1 VTATGGVKQDA
12 PPPPVGMVRRAA
24 ADLLAWV
31 ALPGRPPRRPA
42 ASGPVLPASR
52 VAAALALA
60 AAATGGA
67 MFVLDAWAF
76 GAQKRL
82 PIAVIDVF
90 NEITDF
96 GRSGWFLWPIG
107 VLLVALA
114 FAAAATPGRMVHL
127 TITSLVVRLEF
138 VFAAIAIPGLAVT
151 IVKRLIGRVRPS
163 ALGPFAYVPFSW
175 RPDYAGMPS
184 GHATTAFAAAVAI
197 GAVWPRARPLLW
209 LYAVVIALSRVIIAA
224 HYPSDVIAGAF
235 VGGFAA
241 LIIRNHFAAR
251 RLGFAVARDG
261 AVHRLP
267 GPSWRRIASV
277 AARLLAR
284 GS

>member
-1 VTATGGVKQDA
+1 VTATGGVKHDA
-12 PPPPVGMVRRAA
+12 VPPPAGMARRAA
-24 ADLLAWV
+24 ADLLAWA

-42 ASGPVLPASR
+42 ASAPMLPASR
-52 VAAALALA
+52 VAAGLAVA

-67 MFVLDAWAF
+67 MLVLDAWAF

-107 VLLVALA
+107 LLIVALA
-114 FAAAATPGRMVHL
+114 FVAAATPGRLVHL

-138 VFAAIAIPGLAVT
+138 VLAAIAVPGLAVT
-151 IVKRLIGRVRPS
+151 VVKRLIGRVRPS
-163 ALGPFAYVPFSW
+163 ELGPFAYVPFSW

-224 HYPSDVIAGAF
+224 HYPSDVIAGAC

-251 RLGFAVARDG
+251 QLGFAVARDG
-261 AVHRLP
+261 TVHRLP
-267 GPSWRRIASV
+267 GPSWRRITSV
-277 AARLLAR
+277 AARLLAH
-284 GS
+284 